1 MAVAACLLGF
11 AVEIR
16 HGLYDTTALGYL
28 TATIVVCAIG
38 IALPARLQ
46 RLHVPTG
53 VATAGLLVAIFLQ
66 LAAIKINNFQYA
78 AIVGG
83 SSLVFFLVLLQL
95 LPVGEK
101 ARLICAAIMLGA
113 FCIVASRAFL
123 LNWLD
128 PKIDVY
134 MYQQWSSDA
143 LLHLRNPYAMRY
155 PSLLPFGTD
164 LYGQGVVD
172 YKNWLTY
179 GFPYPPWSLLM
190 VLPGYVLGGDV
201 RFAHIAAIAG
211 TVALMIAARPG
222 RWAGLVAA
230 MFLLTPRVYFVVER
244 AWTEPLLVLTFSFV
258 MFSHLRWKRALPF
271 ALGLFFATK
280 QYTILAAPLV
290 WLLTDG
296 PDRWKEYRSLM
307 IRAVAVILVV
317 TIPFFLWNP
326 HEFIRAV
333 VEWQFVQPFR
343 RDSLSYLVWLK
354 EQFPQMPIRNV
365 AVFYSVLPVTAFA
378 LWRCMRTAAGFAA
391 ATTVVFL
398 LFFAFNKQSFCNY
411 YYFVIATACWTAVA
425 SSMSSREWP

>member
-1 MAVAACLLGF
+1 MA
-11 AVEIR
+11 
-16 HGLYDTTALGYL
+16 
-28 TATIVVCAIG
+28 
-38 IALPARLQ
+38 
-46 RLHVPTG
+46 
-53 VATAGLLVAIFLQ
+53 
-66 LAAIKINNFQYA
+66 
-78 AIVGG
+78 
-83 SSLVFFLVLLQL
+83 
-95 LPVGEK
+95 
-101 ARLICAAIMLGA
+101 
-113 FCIVASRAFL
+113 
-123 LNWLD
+123 
-128 PKIDVY
+128 
-134 MYQQWSSDA
+134 
-143 LLHLRNPYAMRY
+143 
-155 PSLLPFGTD
+155 
-164 LYGQGVVD
+164 
-172 YKNWLTY
+172 
-179 GFPYPPWSLLM
+179 
-190 VLPGYVLGGDV
+190 LPGYVLGGDV

-222 RWAGLVAA
+222 RWAGLVAS

-244 AWTEPLLVLTFSFV
+244 SWTEPLLALTFSFV

-296 PDRWKEYRSLM
+296 PNRWAEYRSLM
-307 IRAVAVILVV
+307 IRAVAVTLAV

-343 RDSLSYLVWLK
+343 RDSLSYLVWIK

-378 LWRCMRTAAGFAA
+378 LWRCTRTAAGFAA
-391 ATTVVFL
+391 AMTLVFL

-425 SSMSSREWP
+425 SSMSTREWP